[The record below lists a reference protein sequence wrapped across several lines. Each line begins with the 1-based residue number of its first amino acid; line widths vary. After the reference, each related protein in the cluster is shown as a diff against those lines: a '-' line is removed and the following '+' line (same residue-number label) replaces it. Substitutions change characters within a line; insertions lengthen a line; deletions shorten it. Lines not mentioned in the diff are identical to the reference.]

1 MSAEPEDTRQARSA
15 RPLASKMAAMRRAPT
30 GILVTVCCVSLL
42 LGGGLAWRL
51 SRLSLLADSP
61 KAPAAVP
68 AGKRQPAS
76 PAPRDSWAEVDRL
89 IQDQKLEQ
97 AATRIE
103 SIRTAAERRSDT
115 VTWTRA
121 LVRATEVRI
130 ALGGFETAVRQLRE
144 ARWPPGVLARTGLD
158 LYFAH
163 ALTSYLAAYSW
174 EINNRERVE
183 TGGKLDLALWTREQ
197 IVAAATAA
205 YLEAWQNR
213 AALGTEPAGKLGAD
227 VLVPNNYPPG
237 VRGTLRDAVSYLF
250 VELLADASLWTPDE
264 ANDLYR
270 LDLSRLLALGSADT
284 SAGDAASDSGKAGTA
299 GAAGTH
305 PVEKLVAVLADLEAW
320 HAAAGRR
327 EAALAARLERDRRL
341 HAAFTE
347 LTDRRRI
354 RADLEARLAKARDLP
369 WWAEGQAVLAGMRRQ
384 EDEPQALVEAHDAA
398 LAGER
403 AYPRSRGAQD
413 CRRIAAEIEQPD
425 FQLSAMASDGQ
436 NRRSLAVDHQNLPRL
451 FFRAYRIDVMKRLAT
466 GNNEALPESWKTR
479 DVLSSGP
486 PAASWVEDL
495 PPTPDFRRHRT
506 YVVPRIAAPGAY
518 VVLASARETFAEARN
533 RLSAVPL
540 VLGDLV
546 LLGNPEAGG
555 ATRLRVLSG
564 SSGEPLAGVEIRVF
578 RHDWQHGPS
587 AEATLS
593 TGADGAA
600 RYVPTS
606 GSEVAWHSHL
616 ALARRGDDLAL
627 LEFQRGIDQPAGGG
641 DATLFFTDR
650 SIYRP
655 GQTVRWK
662 ALVYSGERQGGHLAL
677 EPHRSLTVK
686 LMDPNG
692 QEVAAA
698 TVATNDFGTAA
709 GELAIPAGRPLG
721 AWWLRCSLPGQA
733 AIRVEE
739 YKRPTFEVKL
749 LDPAAAPR
757 LNRPAAFRGEARY
770 FFGLPVASGKVRW
783 SVTREPVYPPWWWWE
798 WTAQGVAAQRGGQV
812 VAAGMAAI
820 GGDGSFTADFTPEA
834 DERLG
839 KDVTYSYRLA
849 AQVTDEGGETATA
862 ERSFRLGFVTV
873 EAAIESEREF
883 LDRETAA
890 EMTVLRRDLDGVP
903 RPGAGTWRL
912 LELRQPAAPRL
923 PAEEPVTVIGLA
935 AEPGAF
941 HTPGDALAPR
951 WQRPGAPA
959 ATLRRFADGTEKAHG
974 LLTHDGQGRAAV
986 KLPPLAPGA
995 YRLRYETRDELGG
1008 TAAAQR
1014 EFLVAGDAPLAV
1026 AAWLEVQRPSAHPG
1040 ETAAVLVHSG
1050 FPGQPLELEIRRGSG
1065 VERRAIVARAAPQRL
1080 ELPVGE
1086 EDRGGIALRLVAVRD
1101 HQLLHHELQVVV
1113 PWDNREL
1120 RVEYQTFRDLLRP
1133 GARETWRV
1141 KVTRGGAGGAEPAAA
1156 ELLAYM
1162 YDRSLD
1168 AYAPHRPPRPID
1180 LFPQGVALGWLAV
1193 NLSGRSGAW
1202 WGNPPDLPAGAGLH
1216 GDSLPVIAAYGV
1228 GGPGGRGLPGAWGG
1242 VVAGAP
1248 MIQAPIVDGA
1258 TQFVTVTAEP
1268 AARADRINVGGNEA
1282 TFKGAATFVG
1292 GASPPPPPPAPVQLR
1307 SDFSETAFWQP
1318 HLLTAADGTAAIEFT
1333 VPDSV
1338 TAWSV
1343 WVHAVTKDFGSGAD
1357 HREARSAKDLMVRPY
1372 LSRFLREGDRA
1383 DLRVVLNDA
1392 APGALDGVV
1401 SLDVLDPDRPE
1412 QEASL
1417 LGEFGVAPAAAQQR
1431 FHVEAGKSTAVTFT
1445 LAVPRRVGRVAF
1457 KVVAQAGDTSDGE
1470 LRPLPLLPSR
1480 VHLAQSRFVTLH
1492 DRDTRSMTF
1501 EDMKRRDDPSRI
1513 DEQLVVTL
1521 DAQLFYS
1528 VLSAVPY
1535 LVDYPYECTE
1545 QTLNRFLSTAIL
1557 SSLFDRY
1564 PAVARMAKQMAQR
1577 DTELEAFGGP
1587 DPNRQMALEETP
1599 WLLESQGKR
1608 GNDESPLIK
1617 VLDPRIAKAQ
1627 RESALAKLVR
1637 EQLPSG
1643 AFPWWAGGPP
1653 SDYMTLYLLYG
1664 FARAGEFG
1672 VAVPR
1677 EVVTKGWRYLG
1688 EKYRREIRHKLDR
1701 PDCDCAWEFLTFLN
1715 YVATAYPD
1723 PSWLGDALPVAERQR
1738 ILGASFR
1745 HWREHAP
1752 YLKGLL
1758 ALTLERMGRPEDA
1771 RLVFDSVMDSARTT
1785 PDEGTFWRPEARS
1798 WLWYNDTI
1806 ETHAFALRTLME
1818 LRPKDPRLDGL
1829 VQWLFLNKRL
1839 GHWKSTRATAE
1850 VVYSL
1855 ARYLG
1860 SHHELAVREAAQV
1873 EAAGA
1878 TTELVFE
1885 PDRYTGKKVQIV
1897 VPGEKLGP
1905 RDATVSVSKQT
1916 PGLLF
1921 ASATW
1926 HFSTEQLPKEA
1937 SGDLFAVERRY
1948 FRRERRGKEVVLQP
1962 LAAGAVLA
1970 PGDEVEVQLTLRSR
1984 AAAEYVHLRD
1994 PRPAGFE
2001 PGVAVSGWKWDLGL
2015 VRYEEVRDSG
2025 TNFFFEWLPAGEYTL
2040 KYRVHAALGGTFRAG
2055 PATVQSMYAPEFTAY
2070 SAGDVVR
2077 VGATP

>member
-1 MSAEPEDTRQARSA
+1 
-15 RPLASKMAAMRRAPT
+15 MRRART
-30 GILVTVCCVSLL
+30 GLLVAFGCLL
-42 LGGGLAWRL
+42 LLLLNGRGSAGRL
-51 SRLSLLADSP
+51 SRHSLLAA
-61 KAPAAVP
+61 APSASAAVP
-68 AGKRQPAS
+68 AGKRR
-76 PAPRDSWAEVDRL
+76 PAPKDSWAEIDRL
-89 IQDQKLEQ
+89 IREQKLEQ

-103 SIRTAAERRSDT
+103 ALRAAAEQRGDT
-115 VTWTRA
+115 AGWTRA
-121 LVRATEVRI
+121 LVRAMEVRI
-130 ALGGFETAVRQLRE
+130 ALGGFETAVRQLKD

-158 LYFAH
+158 LSFAH
-163 ALTSYLAAYSW
+163 ALTSYLENSSW
-174 EINNRERVE
+174 EINRRERVE
-183 TGGKLDLALWTREQ
+183 TSGKLDLALWTREQ

-205 YLEAWQNR
+205 YLEAWKNR
-213 AALGTEPAGKLGAD
+213 AALGTEPAGKLDGD
-227 VLVPNNYPPG
+227 VLVANNYPPE

-250 VELLADASLWTPDE
+250 VELLADASLWSPDE

-270 LDLSRLLALGSADT
+270 LDLSRLLALDSAD
-284 SAGDAASDSGKAGTA
+284 SLAAGGA
-299 GAAGTH
+299 GAAGAH

-327 EAALAARLERDRRL
+327 EAALAAHLERDRRL
-341 HAAFTE
+341 HAAFAE
-347 LTDRRRI
+347 RADRRRI

-369 WWAEGQAVLAGMRRQ
+369 WWAEGQTVLAGMRRQ
-384 EDEPQALVEAHDAA
+384 EDDPKALVEAHAAA

-413 CRRIAAEIEQPD
+413 CRRIVAEIEQPD
-425 FQLSAMASDGQ
+425 FQLQAMTSDGLDH
-436 NRRSLAVDHQNLPRL
+436 RSLAVDHQNLPRL
-451 FFRAYRIDVMKRLAT
+451 FFRAYRVDVLRRLAT
-466 GNNEALPESWKTR
+466 GSNEPFPELWKAHE
-479 DVLSSGP
+479 LLGSGP
-486 PAASWVEDL
+486 PAASWAENL

-506 YVVPRIAAPGAY
+506 YVVPKIAAPGAY
-518 VVLASARETFAEARN
+518 AVLASAQETFTREQTRV
-533 RLSAVPL
+533 SAVSL

-546 LLGNPEAGG
+546 LLGNPEGGG

-564 SSGEPLAGVEIRVF
+564 ASGEPVAGIEIRVF
-578 RHDWQHGPS
+578 HRDWQHGPS
-587 AEATLS
+587 VEATLT
-593 TGADGAA
+593 TGADGTA
-600 RYVPTS
+600 RFVPPS
-606 GSEVAWHSHL
+606 ASEVAWHSHL
-616 ALARRGDDLAL
+616 ALARRGGDLAL
-627 LEFQRGIDQPAGGG
+627 LEFQLGIEQPAGAR
-641 DATLFFTDR
+641 DAALFFTDR

-662 ALVYSGERQGGHLAL
+662 ALAYGGERAGGHLAL

-686 LMDPNG
+686 LVDPNG

-709 GELAIPAGRPLG
+709 GELVIPAGRPLG
-721 AWWLRCSLPGQA
+721 VWSLRGSIPGQA

-749 LDPAAAPR
+749 LEPAAAPR
-757 LNRPAAFRGEARY
+757 LNQPAAFRGEARY
-770 FFGLPVASGKVRW
+770 FFGLPVTSGKVRW
-783 SVTREPVYPPWWWWE
+783 SVTRAPVYPPWWWD
-798 WTAQGVAAQRGGQV
+798 WTAAGAAVQRGGQV
-812 VAAGMAAI
+812 VAAGMEAI
-820 GGDGSFTADFTPEA
+820 GGDGGFSARFTPEA
-834 DERLG
+834 DERLD
-839 KDVTYSYRLA
+839 KDVTYSYRLD
-849 AQVTDEGGETATA
+849 AQVTDDGGETAAA
-862 ERSFRLGFVTV
+862 ERSFRLGFVAV
-873 EAAIESEREF
+873 EAAIESEQEF

-890 EMTVLRRDLDGVP
+890 EMTVVRRDLDGAP

-912 LELRQPAAPRL
+912 LELRQPATPRL
-923 PAEEPVTVIGLA
+923 PAEEPVTDAGPA

-941 HTPGDALAPR
+941 HTAGDALAPR
-951 WQRPGAPA
+951 WQRASPPA
-959 ATLRRFADGTEKAHG
+959 ATLRRFADGAEVAHG
-974 LLTHDGQGRAAV
+974 RLEHDGQGRAVV

-1014 EFLVAGDAPLAV
+1014 ELVVAGDAPLAV
-1026 AAWLEVQRPSAHPG
+1026 AAWLAVQRPSARAG
-1040 ETAAVLVHSG
+1040 ETVAVLVHSG
-1050 FPGQPLELEIRRGSG
+1050 FPGQPLELEIRRGRG
-1065 VERRAIVARAAPQRL
+1065 VERRGFVGRATPQRV

-1086 EDRGGIALRLVAVRD
+1086 EDRGGIALRLLALRD
-1101 HQLLHHELQVVV
+1101 HQLLQQEIQVVV

-1120 RVEYQTFRDLLRP
+1120 KVEYQTFRDLLRP
-1133 GARETWRV
+1133 GTRETWRV
-1141 KVTRGGAGGAEPAAA
+1141 VVSQNGARGAEPAAA

-1168 AYAPHRPPRPID
+1168 AYAPHRPQRPLD
-1180 LFPQGVALGWLAV
+1180 LFLQGAALGWLAV
-1193 NLSGRSGAW
+1193 SLGGETAGW
-1202 WGNPPDLPAGAGLH
+1202 WWTTSPPDLPAGAGLH
-1216 GDSLPVIAAYGV
+1216 GDSLPEIAAYGI
-1228 GGPGGRGLPGAWGG
+1228 GGPGERMRPLPMGG
-1242 VVAGAP
+1242 VVAGVAGAP
-1248 MIQAPIVDGA
+1248 SPPRPSPVNSAS
-1258 TQFVTVTAEP
+1258 QFVTVTAGAP
-1268 AARADRINVGGNEA
+1268 AISFRGNAARPEA
-1282 TFKGAATFVG
+1282 EAAFAGAA
-1292 GASPPPPPPAPVQLR
+1292 SPAPPVPLR

-1343 WVHAVTKDFGSGAD
+1343 WVHAVTRDFRSGAD

-1372 LSRFLREGDRA
+1372 LPRFLREGDHA

-1401 SLDVLDPDRPE
+1401 TLDVLDPDRPE
-1412 QEASL
+1412 QAASL
-1417 LGEFGVAPAAAQQR
+1417 LGEFGVAPAAAHQR

-1445 LAVPRRVGRVAF
+1445 LAVPRRVGQVAF

-1501 EDMKRRDDPSRI
+1501 EDMRRRDDPSRI

-1528 VLSAVPY
+1528 VLAAVPY

-1564 PAVARMAKQMAQR
+1564 PAVARMAKEMAKR

-1608 GNDESPLIK
+1608 GTTENAVIK
-1617 VLDPRIAKAQ
+1617 VLDPRIVRTQ

-1637 EQLPSG
+1637 DQLPSG

-1664 FARAGEFG
+1664 FAKAGEFG

-1688 EKYRREIRHKLDR
+1688 EKYQRELRQKLDR
-1701 PDCDCAWEFLTFLN
+1701 PDCDCAWDFLTFLN

-1723 PSWLGDALPVAERQR
+1723 PSWLGDALPVAERRR

-1752 YLKGLL
+1752 YLKGML
-1758 ALTLERMGRPEDA
+1758 ALTLKRMGRPEDA
-1771 RLVFDSVMDSARTT
+1771 RLVFDSVMDSAQTT

-1855 ARYLG
+1855 ARYLDG
-1860 SHHELAVREAAQV
+1860 HHELAVREAAQV

-1905 RDATVSVSKQT
+1905 RDATVTVSKQT

-1926 HFSTEQLPKEA
+1926 HFSTEELPKEA
-1937 SGDLFAVERRY
+1937 RGDLFAVERRY
-1948 FRRERRGKEVVLQP
+1948 FRREQRGKEVVLQP

-2025 TNFFFEWLPAGEYTL
+2025 TNFFFEWLPAGDYTL
-2040 KYRVHAALGGTFRAG
+2040 KYRVRAALGGTFRAG

-2077 VGATP
+2077 VGAAP

>member
-1 MSAEPEDTRQARSA
+1 MTANQIMSP
-15 RPLASKMAAMRRAPT
+15 RPVASKIAAMRHPRT
-30 GILVTVCCVSLL
+30 RLLVTFGCILL
-42 LGGGLAWRL
+42 LGGGRAPTGSTATLAPP
-51 SRLSLLADSP
+51 AT
-61 KAPAAVP
+61 APAQAPAGAAQAP
-68 AGKRQPAS
+68 AGKRQPA
-76 PAPRDSWAEVDRL
+76 PGDSWAEVDRL
-89 IQDQKLEQ
+89 IREQKLEP
-97 AATRIE
+97 AAARIE
-103 SIRTAAERRSDT
+103 ALRAAAERRGDT
-115 VTWTRA
+115 VDWTRA

-130 ALGGFETAVRQLRE
+130 ALGGFETAVRQLKE

-158 LYFAH
+158 LYLAH
-163 ALTSYLAAYSW
+163 GLTSYLAAYSW
-174 EINNRERVE
+174 EINRRERVE

-213 AALGTEPAGKLGAD
+213 AALGTEPAGKLGGD
-227 VLVPNNYPPG
+227 VLVANNYPPE

-250 VELLADASLWTPDE
+250 VEHLADASLWTPDE
-264 ANDLYR
+264 TNDLYH
-270 LDLSRLLALGSADT
+270 LDLSRLLALDT
-284 SAGDAASDSGKAGTA
+284 PDTPATGTVGAA
-299 GAAGTH
+299 AAGTGGAGASGPAPSH

-327 EAALAARLERDRRL
+327 EAALAARLERARRL
-341 HAAFTE
+341 HAAFSE
-347 LTDRRRI
+347 QADRRRI

-384 EDEPQALVEAHDAA
+384 EDEPQALAEARDAA

-413 CRRIAAEIEQPD
+413 CRRLVAEIEQPD
-425 FQLSAMASDGQ
+425 FQVQAMSSDGPD
-436 NRRSLAVDHQNLPRL
+436 RRSFAVDHQNLQRL
-451 FFRAYRIDVMKRLAT
+451 YFRAYRIDVLRRLA
-466 GNNEALPESWKTR
+466 GGSNEPFPEAWKAHE
-479 DVLSSGP
+479 LLASGP
-486 PAASWVEDL
+486 PAASWAQDL

-518 VVLASARETFAEARN
+518 VVMASAQESFTQART
-533 RLSAVPL
+533 RVAAVSF

-546 LLGNPEAGG
+546 LLASPGEGG
-555 ATRLRVLSG
+555 AIRLRVLSG
-564 SSGEPLAGVEIRVF
+564 ATGAPVGGVEVRVF

-587 AEATLS
+587 AEATL
-593 TGADGAA
+593 TTDGGGAA
-600 RYVPTS
+600 RFVPPS
-606 GSEVAWHSHL
+606 ASEVEWHSHL
-616 ALARRGDDLAL
+616 ALARRGGELAL
-627 LEFQRGIDQPAGGG
+627 LDFQRGAEPPAGAR

-662 ALVYSGERQGGHLAL
+662 ALAYGGERAGGHLAL
-677 EPHRSLTVK
+677 APHRSLTVT
-686 LMDPNG
+686 LVDPNG

-709 GELAIPAGRPLG
+709 GELVIPAGRPLG
-721 AWWLRCSLPGQA
+721 TWSLRGSLPGQA

-749 LDPAAAPR
+749 LAPAAAPR
-757 LNRPAAFRGEARY
+757 LNREAALRGEARY
-770 FFGLPVASGKVRW
+770 FFGLPVASGQVRW
-783 SVTREPVYPPWWWWE
+783 SVTRVPVYPPWWWE
-798 WTAQGVAAQRGGQV
+798 WTVAGAAVQRGGQV
-812 VAAGMAAI
+812 VAAGLQAL
-820 GGDGSFTADFTPEA
+820 GGDGSFTVRFTPEA

-839 KDVTYSYRLA
+839 KDVTYSYRLD
-849 AQVTDEGGETATA
+849 AQVTDDGGETAAA
-862 ERSFRLGFVTV
+862 ERSFRLGFVAV
-873 EAAIESEREF
+873 EAAIESEQEF
-883 LDRETAA
+883 LDRETPA
-890 EMTVLRRDLDGVP
+890 EMTVLRRDLDGTP
-903 RPGAGTWRL
+903 RPGTGTWRL

-923 PAEEPVTVIGLA
+923 PAEEPVTAGGLA
-935 AEPGAF
+935 AAPGAF
-941 HTPGDALAPR
+941 HTAGDALAPR
-951 WQRPGAPA
+951 WQRAGPPQ
-959 ATLRRFADGTEKAHG
+959 ATLRRFADGSEVAHG
-974 LLTHDGQGRAAV
+974 RIVHDDQGRAVV

-995 YRLRYETRDELGG
+995 YRLRYETRDDLGG

-1014 EFLVAGDAPLAV
+1014 EILVAGDAPLAV

-1040 ETAAVLVHSG
+1040 ETVAVLVHSG
-1050 FPGQPLELEIRRGSG
+1050 FPGQRLELEIRRGRG

-1080 ELPVGE
+1080 ALPVGE
-1086 EDRGGIALRLVAVRD
+1086 EDRGGVALRLVALRD
-1101 HQLLHHELQVVV
+1101 HQLLQQDLQVAV

-1120 RVEYQTFRDLLRP
+1120 QVGYQTFRDLLRP

-1141 KVTRGGAGGAEPAAA
+1141 VVSQHGARGAEPAAA

-1180 LFPQGVALGWLAV
+1180 LFPQGVALGWLAGSV
-1193 NLSGRSGAW
+1193 AGQSAAW
-1202 WGNPPDLPAGAGLH
+1202 WWTTSPPELPPGAGLR
-1216 GDSLPVIAAYGV
+1216 GDALPYIASYGI
-1228 GGPGGRGLPGAWGG
+1228 GGPGQRPRPQAMAGVERGVPGA
-1242 VVAGAP
+1242 P
-1248 MIQAPIVDGA
+1248 PPPIPSPVNSES
-1258 TQFVTVTAEP
+1258 QFVTVTAEAP
-1268 AARADRINVGGNEA
+1268 ALADRINVGGNVA
-1282 TFKGAATFVG
+1282 GAGAA
-1292 GASPPPPPPAPVQLR
+1292 AAPVPAVPLR

-1343 WVHAVTKDFGSGAD
+1343 WVHAVTRDFRSGAD
-1357 HREARSAKDLMVRPY
+1357 HREARSAKDLIVRPY
-1372 LSRFLREGDRA
+1372 LPRFLREGDQA
-1383 DLRVVLNDA
+1383 DLRVVVNDA
-1392 APGALDGVV
+1392 AAAALDGVV
-1401 SLDVLDPDRPE
+1401 TLEILDPGRPE
-1412 QEASL
+1412 PAASL
-1417 LGEFGVAPAAAQQR
+1417 LGEFGVAPAAARQR
-1431 FHVEAGKSTAVTFT
+1431 FHVEPGKSAAVTFPLT
-1445 LAVPRRVGRVAF
+1445 VPKRVGQVAF
-1457 KVVAQAGDTSDGE
+1457 KVVAQAGDVSDGE

-1492 DRDTRSMTF
+1492 DRDTRSITF

-1528 VLSAVPY
+1528 VLGAVPY

-1564 PAVARMAKQMAQR
+1564 PAVARAAKQLAQR
-1577 DTELEAFGGP
+1577 DTELEAFAGP
-1587 DPNRQMALEETP
+1587 DPNRRMALEETP
-1599 WLLESQGKR
+1599 WLLESEGKR
-1608 GNDESPLIK
+1608 GTAEQPLIK
-1617 VLDPRIAKAQ
+1617 VLDPRIARAQ

-1637 EQLPSG
+1637 DQLPSG

-1653 SDYMTLYLLYG
+1653 SDFMTLYLLYG
-1664 FARAGEFG
+1664 FAKAGEFG
-1672 VAVPR
+1672 VVVPR
-1677 EVVTKGWRYLG
+1677 EVVVQGWRYLG
-1688 EKYRREIRHKLDR
+1688 EKYQSEFRHKLDR

-1723 PSWLGDALPVAERQR
+1723 PSWLGDALPAAERRR
-1738 ILGASFR
+1738 ILDASFR
-1745 HWREHAP
+1745 HWREHSP

-1758 ALTLERMGRPEDA
+1758 ALTLARMGRREDA
-1771 RLVFDSVMDSARTT
+1771 RLVFDSVMSSAQTT

-1798 WLWYNDTI
+1798 WLWYNDTV

-1818 LRPKDPRLDGL
+1818 LRPQDPRLDGL
-1829 VQWLFLNKRL
+1829 VQWLLLDKKL

-1855 ARYLG
+1855 ARYLAN
-1860 SHHELAVREAAQV
+1860 HHELAVREAAKV

-1885 PDRYTGKKVQIV
+1885 PDRYTGKNVQIV

-1905 RDATVSVSKQT
+1905 RDATVTVSKQT

-1926 HFSTEQLPKEA
+1926 HFSTEELPKEA
-1937 SGDLFAVERRY
+1937 RGDLFAVERHY
-1948 FRRERRGKEVVLQP
+1948 FRRERRGKEMVLQP

-1970 PGDEVEVQLTLRSR
+1970 PGDEVEVQLALRSR

-2001 PGVAVSGWKWDLGL
+2001 PGVVVSGWRWDLGL
-2015 VRYEEVRDSG
+2015 ARYEEVRDSG
-2025 TNFFFEWLPAGEYTL
+2025 MDFFFEWLPAGDYTL
-2040 KYRVHAALGGTFRAG
+2040 KYRVRAALGGTFRAG

-2077 VGATP
+2077 VGAAP